1 MSQNVVLQ
9 SIEKVLRKINTERP
23 PYEILSS
30 NEQLQEWLPDIKE
43 LCHRFKLKEMEM
55 VVICMLILDDTDS
68 MRISEDKLFTK
79 LSHQMKMPKH
89 TIRQVIKQ
97 LKKNEIIEQRGRME
111 RNSEIQL
118 NEKFEE
124 AVYSGDWKKIEA
136 LNPVG
141 LLPFLSHF
149 LKKRGH
155 NAQIMSEFWESMVSH
170 SVDSFD
176 IHFDGNED
184 LACIKFIRK
193 HFEPNNGPA
202 FQVGLFLTVLANKVF
217 RSRDTHV
224 NRAIME
230 LDMPSFEADEFINRF
245 IKTGDWAPIR
255 MGYFEIAGGGQL
267 DEDIDLTL
275 TPNGIIDLLPELE
288 DSAKE
293 FLSNKPKLNIPLLLP
308 ENIKSIEL
316 LFDEQM
322 LETLSPLRQAL
333 SPEVLPRIKELSKAR
348 NVGVCA
354 LLYGHPGTGKTEWCY
369 QLAKEYDL
377 PIYEVNVSDIQDKWV
392 GNSEKNARRVFNEY
406 KRICKY
412 YKKDVILL
420 FNEADALFGKRLEAQ
435 QSVDQMNNALKNIF
449 LEEMEKMDGILLA
462 TTNLSQSLDPAFE
475 RRFLFKFKF
484 LKPNNSTQC
493 RLWMKYFD
501 EINEEQA
508 NQLSKHFDLS
518 PAQISNVQ
526 RRLEIERILYPNI
539 ELLAT
544 IERLANTEKLED
556 PNDKKVMGF

>member
-1 MSQNVVLQ
+1 
-9 SIEKVLRKINTERP
+9 
-23 PYEILSS
+23 
-30 NEQLQEWLPDIKE
+30 
-43 LCHRFKLKEMEM
+43 
-55 VVICMLILDDTDS
+55 
-68 MRISEDKLFTK
+68 
-79 LSHQMKMPKH
+79 
-89 TIRQVIKQ
+89 
-97 LKKNEIIEQRGRME
+97 
-111 RNSEIQL
+111 
-118 NEKFEE
+118 
-124 AVYSGDWKKIEA
+124 
-136 LNPVG
+136 
-141 LLPFLSHF
+141 
-149 LKKRGH
+149 
-155 NAQIMSEFWESMVSH
+155 
-170 SVDSFD
+170 
-176 IHFDGNED
+176 
-184 LACIKFIRK
+184 
-193 HFEPNNGPA
+193 
-202 FQVGLFLTVLANKVF
+202 
-217 RSRDTHV
+217 
-224 NRAIME
+224 
-230 LDMPSFEADEFINRF
+230 
-245 IKTGDWAPIR
+245 
-255 MGYFEIAGGGQL
+255 
-267 DEDIDLTL
+267 
-275 TPNGIIDLLPELE
+275 
-288 DSAKE
+288 
-293 FLSNKPKLNIPLLLP
+293 LLP

-475 RRFLFKFKF
+475 RRFLFKLKF

-539 ELLAT
+539 ELIAT